1 MLFLP
6 VVSIIL
12 FSLIL
17 FLTFFSLRLSFSL
30 RLLSALSACVIVLVI
45 ADAVC
50 ARREVAKYNAKDLNL
65 NLEKKQKKTSSSMQ
79 LTIVLDTE
87 DESAVKRA
95 KNGVREMPVSG
106 EKTPRLVEN
115 GDQLGRGK
123 LSTYSAAMKSGGTVE
138 TIIVPI
144 TKRSPWKLGQIFNL
158 IRKASQRI
166 ILIEVHR
173 GALHQ
178 LTSSEATDDDNVQ
191 VFSKD

>member
-1 MLFLP
+1 
-6 VVSIIL
+6 
-12 FSLIL
+12 
-17 FLTFFSLRLSFSL
+17 
-30 RLLSALSACVIVLVI
+30 
-45 ADAVC
+45 
-50 ARREVAKYNAKDLNL
+50 
-65 NLEKKQKKTSSSMQ
+65 MQ